1 MPIYVYRCK
10 KCNNKFEEIQ
20 KFSDPPLTEC
30 RAIADGPIPYS
41 CDGELEKLSANKTS
55 FHFAGPGWE
64 KDSYHNPW
72 GQGNKTFEDTTRP
85 CSPVTPPKTVV
96 PYCPVGGLTP
106 HKAGSPT

>member
-55 FHFAGPGWE
+55 FHFAGQDGKKIVIIILGDKVIKRLKIQLLINRLAIW
-64 KDSYHNPW
+64 
-72 GQGNKTFEDTTRP
+72 
-85 CSPVTPPKTVV
+85 
-96 PYCPVGGLTP
+96 
-106 HKAGSPT
+106 AGIKVNVMI